1 MLPGVNVEPE
11 RRMLP
16 EVSLVIG
23 WLLMDAMGAGVGVTI
38 ICSAAEAFIRASTG
52 ISARSNRTAA
62 SSFADA
68 FIPSTTVGCVG
79 TFIGATIAT
88 SACASI

>member
-1 MLPGVNVEPE
+1 MLSQKEDVA
-11 RRMLP
+11 RR
-16 EVSLVIG
+16 VFG
-23 WLLMDAMGAGVGVTI
+23 DWLAIDGRHGCRVGVTI
-38 ICSAAEAFIRASTG
+38 VCSAAEAFIRASTG

-68 FIPSTTVGCVG
+68 FIPSTTVGYVG

-88 SACASI
+88 TACASI